1 MLFAHTKRMRIFHV
15 CKTESNVLM
24 VKKSNAFLETEKAQQ
39 IRAQM
44 LNSLYDPAILR
55 CTLHF
60 YQHCTWKKEKDDAHR
75 SVGNA
80 VVHGVRAN

>member
-1 MLFAHTKRMRIFHV
+1 
-15 CKTESNVLM
+15 M
-24 VKKSNAFLETEKAQQ
+24 VKKSNALLETKKAQQ
-39 IRAQM
+39 IREKM
-44 LNSLYDPAILR
+44 LNSLYDPAIRR

-60 YQHCTWKKEKDDAHR
+60 YQHCTWKKDDAHR